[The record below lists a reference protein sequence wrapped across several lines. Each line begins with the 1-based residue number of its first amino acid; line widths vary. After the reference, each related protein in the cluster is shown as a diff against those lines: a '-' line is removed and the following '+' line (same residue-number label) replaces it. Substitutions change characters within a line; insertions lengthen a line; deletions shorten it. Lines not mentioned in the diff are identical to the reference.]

1 MRIAVL
7 AMPGCFDSGLATVL
21 DVLRAAERLRP
32 EVDRSIEPIEVR
44 TVAAA
49 ARLTTGGGLRLAPDH
64 LVGDQELLAWTDLVL
79 VPGLGIAGAAELRDA
94 LASVPVRRA
103 CGWLAG
109 AGEGPALAA
118 ACTGTFLL
126 AEAGRLDGRAATT
139 TWWLAADF
147 ARRYPKVELEMSRMV
162 VEDGPVTTAGAA
174 FAHIDLAISVVSR
187 VSPRLAVAVARVL
200 LIDQRPAAG
209 VAAAVGHLASS
220 DALVVEFEEWVRENL
235 EGGELTVAA
244 AAVGI
249 GTSRRT
255 LERRCRAST
264 GLSPHRLIGRLRRER
279 ANHLRLTTELSHD
292 QIAPL
297 VGYRHGS
304 TLRALLRRAG

>member
-1 MRIAVL
+1 MRVAVL

-44 TVAAA
+44 TVGAAA
-49 ARLTTGGGLRLAPDH
+49 KVTTGGGLRLAPDH
-64 LVGDQELLAWTDLVL
+64 VVGDDELLAWTDLVL
-79 VPGLGIAGAAELRDA
+79 VPGLGVGGAAELRDS
-94 LASVPVRRA
+94 LASVPVRRV
-103 CGWLAG
+103 CGWLAEADG
-109 AGEGPALAA
+109 GPELAA
-118 ACTGTFLL
+118 ACTGSFVL

-139 TWWLAADF
+139 TWWLAGDF
-147 ARRYPKVELEMSRMV
+147 ARRYPEVELQMSRMV
-162 VEDGPVTTAGAA
+162 VRDGPVTTAGAA

-187 VSPRLAVAVARVL
+187 LSPRLAAAVARVL
-200 LIDQRPAAG
+200 LIDQRPSAG
-209 VAAAVGHLASS
+209 VAAAAGHLASS
-220 DALVVEFEEWVRENL
+220 DVLVVDFEEWVRDNL
-235 EGGELTVAA
+235 DRGEPTVAA
-244 AAVGI
+244 AASGI

-264 GLSPHRLIGRLRRER
+264 GLSPHGLIGRLRRER

-297 VGYRHGS
+297 VGYRNGS
-304 TLRALLRRAG
+304 TLRAFLRRDG